1 MKLPIFAPAR
11 FFLGCLLLLGAG
23 SVTAGISVQDDA
35 GRTVTLTKPAQR
47 IVSLAPHL
55 TEMLFAAGAG
65 GRIVGTIEYSDY
77 PEAAEKI
84 PRIGSSAGLDLEAIL
99 GLRPDLIVVW
109 KSGNPARQVERLH
122 ELGFPVYVSEPRRL
136 ADIAAS
142 IERLGKLAGTDA
154 VAYRAAREF
163 RVGLDALRARQGARP
178 RVRVFYQVLDPLL
191 ITVNGQHMISDVLQ
205 LCGGENVF
213 AGLPALAPRVDLE
226 AVLAADPEAIIAGG
240 TEAVW
245 RDWLARW
252 RAWPRLR
259 AVQRDNLF
267 FIPVDIVHRHGP
279 RILQGAE
286 AICMA
291 LEQARSRR

>member
-1 MKLPIFAPAR
+1 MFAPAR
-11 FFLGCLLLLGAG
+11 FLLGCLLLLGAG
-23 SVTAGISVQDDA
+23 RVIAGISVQDDA
-35 GRTVTLTKPAQR
+35 GQTVTLAKPAQR
-47 IVSLAPHL
+47 VVSLAPHL

-65 GRIVGTIEYSDY
+65 ARIVGTIEYSDY

-109 KSGNPARQVERLH
+109 KSGNPARQIERLH

-154 VAYRAAREF
+154 VARRAAREF

-191 ITVNGQHMISDVLQ
+191 ITVNGQHMISDILQ

-267 FIPVDIVHRHGP
+267 FIPADIVHRNGP

-286 AICMA
+286 AICAA

>member
-1 MKLPIFAPAR
+1 MFAPAR
-11 FFLGCLLLLGAG
+11 LLLGCLLLLGAG
-23 SVTAGISVQDDA
+23 GVTAGISVQDDA
-35 GRTVTLTKPAQR
+35 GRTVTLAKPAQR
-47 IVSLAPHL
+47 VVSLAPHL

-65 GRIVGTIEYSDY
+65 ARIVGTIEYSDY

-154 VAYRAAREF
+154 VAHRAAREF
-163 RVGLDALRARQGARP
+163 RVGLDALRARQGTRP

-191 ITVNGQHMISDVLQ
+191 ITVNGQHMISDILQ

-226 AVLAADPEAIIAGG
+226 AVLTADPEAIIVGG
-240 TEAVW
+240 TAAVW

-252 RAWPRLR
+252 RAWPQLR

-267 FIPVDIVHRHGP
+267 LIPVDIVHRHGP

-286 AICMA
+286 AICVA